1 MHDFVAIGDVT
12 TDDFIRLEDERF
24 QIRETENGSELT
36 MPFREKLP
44 FSESV
49 LVHGVGNAPNVAV
62 SAATLGL
69 KSALVANVGGDS
81 VGQETIKTLQDKGV
95 DTQFVSVQEDKK
107 TNYSY
112 MLWVKEDRSILRKH
126 EEFSYSLPNLN
137 TKWVYFSST
146 NIKAEELRNN
156 LASYLEQNPEVK
168 FAFQPGTNE
177 IKLGAKNLERLF
189 KRTDIYFS
197 NMEEAGRILGVE
209 TLGIKEL
216 LKRMHEVG
224 PKIVVITDGPR
235 GAYAYDGTKTL
246 FITPYPDPKPPVER
260 TGAGDAFSSTTAVAL
275 ALEND
280 LGTALKWG
288 AVNSMS
294 VVQQVGAQAGLLT
307 KEKIEEYLKQAP
319 AGFEVK
325 EI

>member
-44 FSESV
+44 FTEST
-49 LVHGVGNAPNVAV
+49 LVHGVGNAPNAAV
-62 SAATLGL
+62 SAAILGL

-81 VGQETIKTLQDKGV
+81 VGQETIRTLQGKGV
-95 DTQFVSVQEDKK
+95 DTQYISIQENKK

-126 EEFSYSLPNLN
+126 EEYSYSLPDLK

-156 LASYLEQNPEVK
+156 LANYLEQNLEVK

-177 IKLGAKNLERLF
+177 IKLGVKNLERLF

-197 NMEEAGRILGVE
+197 NMEEAGRILRVE

-235 GAYAYDGTKTL
+235 GAYAYDGNKTI
-246 FITPYPDPKPPVER
+246 FITPYPDPKPPIER

-275 ALEND
+275 ALGND
-280 LGTALKWG
+280 LETALKWG

-294 VVQQVGAQAGLLT
+294 VVQHVGAQAGLLN
-307 KEKIEEYLKQAP
+307 KEQIEEFLSKAP